1 MSLVL
6 DACLVR
12 REQPCQISSVTRYAG
27 VGLCFA
33 QTLPAI
39 GFVLWVALAITLG
52 CLIWRRIPQSF
63 QLAPGLTVALS
74 GISVGPYFL
83 KKLWQALLLDGG
95 NAFHLE
101 HLN

>member
-1 MSLVL
+1 MLAQAEEGTL
-6 DACLVR
+6 
-12 REQPCQISSVTRYAG
+12 PCQTKSEACCAG

-33 QTLPAI
+33 WALPAMA
-39 GFVLWVALAITLG
+39 FVLWVALAITPG

-63 QLAPGLTVALS
+63 QLSPGLTVALS
-74 GISVGPYFL
+74 GISVGPYL
-83 KKLWQALLLDGG
+83 LRKLWQALLLDGG